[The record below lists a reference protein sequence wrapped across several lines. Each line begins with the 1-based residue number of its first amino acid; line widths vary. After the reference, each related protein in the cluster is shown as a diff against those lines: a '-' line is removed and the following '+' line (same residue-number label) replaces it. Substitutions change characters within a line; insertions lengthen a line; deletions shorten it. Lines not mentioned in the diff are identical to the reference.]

1 MKNKIYIITC
11 CLFFDIISN
20 KNENILFKCLEN
32 QSIRNLI
39 EKGESYNRSMFSNKS
54 SRNMTDDVTE
64 QILFCQNG
72 IDNLNVSSKNIN
84 STFVSRNILFKKF

>member
-1 MKNKIYIITC
+1 M
-11 CLFFDIISN
+11 SRN
-20 KNENILFKCLEN
+20 KNHN
-32 QSIRNLI
+32 QSLRHLI
-39 EKGESYNRSMFSNKS
+39 EEAEAFNHSMFPNKS
-54 SRNMTDDVTE
+54 SDDVTE